1 MPANSKKKKKDE
13 YPMLDAGEYVGV
25 VTKADFAT
33 SSNNNAMIKT
43 SILVPF
49 PEITSE
55 DVAFVHDNIML
66 IESCAWR
73 LPQIAAAVGCKP
85 EQLLKTLKGT
95 VVKITVS
102 VESHVEYGEKNV
114 IQKWEAAT
122 DDDKEAFKNREGSA
136 KGGASDEDA
145 KGALDAILG
154 SIPTATTSVSSDDIP
169 F

>member
-1 MPANSKKKKKDE
+1 MPATKKKKDE

-55 DVAFVHDNIML
+55 DVTFVHDNIML

-85 EQLLKTLKGT
+85 DKLLKTMKGS
-95 VVKITVS
+95 VVKITVKT
-102 VESHVEYGEKNV
+102 ETHPEYGEKNV
-114 IQKWEAAT
+114 VEKYEAAT
-122 DDDKEAFKNREGSA
+122 DDEKEAFKNREGTT
-136 KGGASDEDA
+136 KGGTTDEDA

-154 SIPTATTSVSSDDIP
+154 SIPTVTSEVSSDDIP